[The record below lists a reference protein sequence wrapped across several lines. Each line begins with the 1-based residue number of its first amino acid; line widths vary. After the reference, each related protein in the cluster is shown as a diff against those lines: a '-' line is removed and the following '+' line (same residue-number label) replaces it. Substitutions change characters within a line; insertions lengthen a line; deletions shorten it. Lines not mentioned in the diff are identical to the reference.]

1 MAEGPDEPARNP
13 LTRGRRP
20 SYTMPRDVTVE
31 HHGRGNFAEFERVL
45 ACAWRLAGIC
55 ESGGVQLHDVNEPVA
70 TQMATAP
77 SVDDLFGQ
85 ERCRLLSV
93 SRSKEDQVMH
103 NRRQPSRLLPKL
115 RLGSRERGLVQLQ
128 AARVGA
134 AAVGA
139 AAVGAGAIGA
149 LAIGRL
155 AVGRAVVRRLKIEE
169 LEVTRLHV
177 HQLRVDEQP
186 TTAQA

>member
-1 MAEGPDEPARNP
+1 
-13 LTRGRRP
+13 
-20 SYTMPRDVTVE
+20 MPRDVTVE

-55 ESGGVQLHDVNEPVA
+55 EPGGVQLHDVNEPVA

-186 TTAQA
+186 TTTQA